1 MAIQYKCFLKLL
13 FCILGSVTGFWL
25 IAELHWYFLT
35 DFQITDK
42 DHVFAGIFIGL
53 PLGNILVL
61 WFLNK
66 FVYKENRFL
75 RNTVIGFVLSLG
87 VEIFCLFLVD
97 TLGNLLFIVMPMA
110 VSTVFVLSDKVV
122 RKN

>member
-1 MAIQYKCFLKLL
+1 M
-13 FCILGSVTGFWL
+13 SFWL
-25 IAELHWYFLT
+25 IAELHWYFLA
-35 DFQITDK
+35 DFQITDR

-53 PLGNILVL
+53 PLGNVIVL

-66 FVYKENRFL
+66 FVYKERRFL
-75 RNTVIGFVLSLG
+75 RNTVIGLVLSLV

-110 VSTVFVLSDKVV
+110 VSTVFVLSDKIVW
-122 RKN
+122 KD